1 MRPQPWAFAVW
12 GALAA
17 SSAAAQGAKGTFTQ
31 AGTTFAVVDAF
42 AWEQPK
48 EDEST
53 GETVRSIRLWLADRP
68 LDHKALLAATDLRA
82 ALGRTKSKVGL
93 VELEL
98 DGKGGWT
105 DIVWDVP
112 TSMSGGIDDEAAK
125 KAAITVSPAG
135 AIHGTI
141 KVKPSDWS
149 AAWVKSQGGFP
160 GPAIDLTLDAR
171 VERRLDKAVPGP
183 TAAQGETGEA
193 AGSETTGSE
202 TTGAAAGAAA
212 APTAEEARQ
221 QLQSLHVDLSNKAR
235 SLDSFIAAVMTHD
248 VQKARLFLEAGF
260 SPNERRGPP
269 QNDTP
274 LLLAASGCSH
284 GDAAANTKA
293 AEIIEAMLAHGADA
307 KAKAENGNPV
317 LSYAAAECR
326 ASVIRALVRAGAD
339 MSARNAA
346 GFSAM
351 ALAVMNGRTDNVKAL
366 LDLGYDVRSE
376 LPRLLELSED
386 QPAIRALLQSP
397 GSRANGAARKK
408 PS

>member
-1 MRPQPWAFAVW
+1 MRSRRWAFALA

-17 SSAAAQGAKGTFTQ
+17 SPAAGQGAKGTFTQ
-31 AGTTFAVVDAF
+31 AGTTFAVADAF

-48 EDEST
+48 EDAST
-53 GETVRSIRLWLADRP
+53 GETVRSIQVWLADRP
-68 LDHKALLAATDLRA
+68 LDHKALVAAADLRA
-82 ALGRTKSKVGL
+82 ALLRVKSRVGL

-135 AIHGTI
+135 AIHGAI

-171 VERRLDKAVPGP
+171 IERRLTRAVPGP
-183 TAAQGETGEA
+183 TGVPEESGEA
-193 AGSETTGSE
+193 ASGDTTD
-202 TTGAAAGAAA
+202 AAAGAPA
-212 APTAEEARQ
+212 APTAQEARQ
-221 QLQSLHVDLSNKAR
+221 QLLAQHVDLSNKAR
-235 SLDSFIAAVMTHD
+235 TLDSFLAAVMTRD
-248 VQKARLFLEAGF
+248 VQKTRLFLEAGF
-260 SPNERRGPP
+260 SPNDRRGPP

-274 LLLAASGCSH
+274 LLLAASVGCSDK
-284 GDAAANTKA
+284 DAAASTKA
-293 AEIIEAMLAHGADA
+293 AQIIEAMVAHGADA
-307 KAKAENGNPV
+307 NAKADNGNPV
-317 LSYAAAECR
+317 LSYAADECP

-339 MSARNAA
+339 MNARNAA

-351 ALAVMNGRTDNVKAL
+351 TTAVMSGRTNNVKAL

-376 LPRLLELSED
+376 LPRLLELSEGR
-386 QPAIRALLQSP
+386 PAIRALLQSP
-397 GSRANGAARKK
+397 GSRTNGAARKK